1 MDTRKPK
8 QKKAA
13 NVHDPDTPDSL
24 VSALAGEL
32 LAPENLN
39 LVIPITMFTVF
50 PLPPKR
56 RRRSWV
62 VRLQ

>member
-39 LVIPITMFTVF
+39 LVIPITMFTV
-50 PLPPKR
+50 PPSLLTPKR
-56 RRRSWV
+56 RRR
-62 VRLQ
+62 